1 MIWQSVKTQAS
12 ASVANHG
19 VSPQIAAPPK
29 LHPRLLEWPAS
40 NNLSEKTY
48 ESAFKKSNN
57 LNLEQILDLS
67 EGAIR
72 YASYLSFHYQVLCVI
87 SFIPLPSVTQP
98 LLYDMMS
105 LCLNAIYSRNCV
117 IRALQLSEEDSHAL
131 ESAISNHHRKLHP
144 KLSEWLAHFNLQENV
159 YEAAFKKANYCAL
172 ERVIKLS
179 DVEVK

>member
-19 VSPQIAAPPK
+19 VSPQIAAPTK
-29 LHPRLLEWPAS
+29 LHPRLLEWLAS

-48 ESAFKKSNN
+48 ESAFKKTNN

-105 LCLNAIYSRNCV
+105 LCLNAIS
-117 IRALQLSEEDSHAL
+117 
-131 ESAISNHHRKLHP
+131 
-144 KLSEWLAHFNLQENV
+144 SEWLAHFNLQENV

-179 DVEVK
+179 DAEVK

>member
-19 VSPQIAAPPK
+19 VSSQIAAPPK
-29 LHPRLLEWPAS
+29 LHPRLLEWLAS

-57 LNLEQILDLS
+57 LNLEQILNLS

-72 YASYLSFHYQVLCVI
+72 YALYPSFHCPVSHNLCFMI
-87 SFIPLPSVTQP
+87 WCHHTWNANYSKKCVT
-98 LLYDMMS
+98 
-105 LCLNAIYSRNCV
+105 
-117 IRALQLSEEDSHAL
+117 RALQLSAEASHAL
-131 ESAISNHHRKLHP
+131 ESAIFNHHRKLDP
-144 KLSEWLAHFNLQENV
+144 KLSEWLAHLNLQENV
-159 YEAAFKKANYCAL
+159 YEAAFKKANYFAF
-172 ERVIKLS
+172 ERVVKLS